1 MGSTINVTLIDGK
14 SHPLTVQGIYKKKE
28 LAGAFTISNSLYAAS
43 GADLFQFAV
52 YATKAPGVSDATA
65 RAAIAKV
72 ATAYPTGK
80 LLSRSE
86 YINEQAKQLNQ
97 FVNLIYGLLA
107 LAIIIAVF
115 GIANTLSLSVYERTR
130 ELGLLRAVGA
140 FRSQVRSSVQWESVI
155 TALLGTVQGIVVG
168 ILLGYAIIFALREQ
182 GKLLFTLPVVSL
194 GVVVVLAILA
204 GILAAV
210 RPARRA
216 ARLDIL
222 RAIARH

>member
-1 MGSTINVTLIDGK
+1 MLARTIDAMQL
-14 SHPLTVQGIYKKKE
+14 P
-28 LAGAFTISNSLYAAS
+28 ASLS
-43 GADLFQFAV
+43 
-52 YATKAPGVSDATA
+52 VSLATA

-86 YINEQAKQLNQ
+86 YINEQA
-97 FVNLIYGLLA
+97 
-107 LAIIIAVF
+107 
-115 GIANTLSLSVYERTR
+115 
-130 ELGLLRAVGA
+130 
-140 FRSQVRSSVQWESVI
+140 
-155 TALLGTVQGIVVG
+155 
-168 ILLGYAIIFALREQ
+168 
-182 GKLLFTLPVVSL
+182 KLLFTLPVVSL